1 MRCRSLKSNVAIPVW
16 SPNLGSHSTGSKIRL
31 NQPKVVVKTA
41 SKERTMTGYILTR
54 IDIAALLKADRMVVH
69 YNGWNITGSR
79 IYAVKEKRPSET
91 DPFATDVTY
100 N

>member
-41 SKERTMTGYILTR
+41 S
-54 IDIAALLKADRMVVH
+54 
-69 YNGWNITGSR
+69 
-79 IYAVKEKRPSET
+79 
-91 DPFATDVTY
+91 
-100 N
+100 